1 MDYWF
6 KLLMRPHG
14 VKGAPVRPLLIQSVS
29 GLEGRAGFL
38 SRDPRLLFAHL
49 PEVIT
54 DLGFPS
60 LG

>member
-1 MDYWF
+1 MGQA
-6 KLLMRPHG
+6 L
-14 VKGAPVRPLLIQSVS
+14 V
-29 GLEGRAGFL
+29 GLVIRFEGRAGFL